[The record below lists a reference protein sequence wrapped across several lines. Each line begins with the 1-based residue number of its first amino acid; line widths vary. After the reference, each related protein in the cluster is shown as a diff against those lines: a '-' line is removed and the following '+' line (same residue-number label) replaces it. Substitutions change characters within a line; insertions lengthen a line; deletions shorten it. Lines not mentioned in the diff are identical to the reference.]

1 MNFDSNKEKKLMNLN
16 IMRCD
21 RITIK
26 KLKSLIPLSS
36 KSENYYIKITVNN
49 KTPQTSEIF
58 SFKNTSEIFINQT
71 FYIESFQEKVIKE
84 IKFELISQTKNI
96 KLYTGTIINQNFIL
110 DEKTGDNILYLSDK
124 KGSELI
130 ILYYSIE
137 YKAIDSFEFFDKSVK
152 HNKSVNKEY
161 LKKSLTNFSKDEKI
175 KDEFIQNLLY
185 VDIII
190 GYCFG
195 LIKWKNTLETLLVLL
210 IISVTILYFKF
221 IFIYFLPFSIILF
234 HFRNKNKIDKI
245 FNEKNNEENLE
256 RNRLFF
262 VKLQEN
268 FNNLIENYESLMK
281 KIITGN
287 KSNIIKVYKALILTI
302 ISNIFLFY
310 FNLFYLINWRK
321 LLVILIWIFF
331 LSKNLFLIK
340 FCYIIKEMFSPLI
353 SNLSKSSYI
362 QKMKSVQKF
371 LFNFFIPIFSVYN
384 EFKEDNSDTY
394 ISIVKSQGLKQNLTN
409 EYKTPKKTMNKK
421 YSSGNN
427 LIKFELYENE
437 RWWIIV
443 GWTKNLLGNNQT
455 WCRVDKPFEFC
466 DKSKIFL
473 PNDENNKY
481 QWSAD
486 WKIEINDDTDEE
498 GWMYSDNFDSE
509 FSKNEN
515 FKYVRRRKWFRYANK
530 I

>member
-1 MNFDSNKEKKLMNLN
+1 
-16 IMRCD
+16 
-21 RITIK
+21 
-26 KLKSLIPLSS
+26 
-36 KSENYYIKITVNN
+36 
-49 KTPQTSEIF
+49 
-58 SFKNTSEIFINQT
+58 
-71 FYIESFQEKVIKE
+71 
-84 IKFELISQTKNI
+84 
-96 KLYTGTIINQNFIL
+96 
-110 DEKTGDNILYLSDK
+110 
-124 KGSELI
+124 
-130 ILYYSIE
+130 
-137 YKAIDSFEFFDKSVK
+137 
-152 HNKSVNKEY
+152 
-161 LKKSLTNFSKDEKI
+161 
-175 KDEFIQNLLY
+175 
-185 VDIII
+185 
-190 GYCFG
+190 
-195 LIKWKNTLETLLVLL
+195 
-210 IISVTILYFKF
+210 
-221 IFIYFLPFSIILF
+221 
-234 HFRNKNKIDKI
+234 
-245 FNEKNNEENLE
+245 
-256 RNRLFF
+256 
-262 VKLQEN
+262 
-268 FNNLIENYESLMK
+268 
-281 KIITGN
+281 
-287 KSNIIKVYKALILTI
+287 
-302 ISNIFLFY
+302 
-310 FNLFYLINWRK
+310 
-321 LLVILIWIFF
+321 
-331 LSKNLFLIK
+331 
-340 FCYIIKEMFSPLI
+340 MFSPLI
-353 SNLSKSSYI
+353 SNLSKSFYI

-443 GWTKNLLGNNQT
+443 GWTKNLLGNYQT